1 MFDAAFASIAAGFSG
16 LAGGPFV
23 DALATWAGAPTYD
36 AGGSIVAPGLPRSYA
51 CKAQFDAPTQQ
62 MREAEGFLQTDVR
75 ILVLAASLHAS
86 LAPALDTSAIITVAS
101 GPNAGTW
108 ALMTC
113 QRDPVGVGYECRGR
127 RI

>member
-1 MFDAAFASIAAGFSG
+1 MFDAAFASIAGSFSQM
-16 LAGGPFV
+16 AGGPFV
-23 DALATWAGAPTYD
+23 DAVATWPGTPVLDT
-36 AGGSIVAPGLPRSYA
+36 GGSIVTPGTPASHA
-51 CKAQFDAPTQQ
+51 CKCQFDAPTQQ

-86 LAPALDTSAIITVAS
+86 LAPALDTAAQIVVAS